1 MYKQFILPL
10 LGLMV
15 VSSCRTP
22 VHVERDN
29 SVNLDNYKTYMWVDT
44 RREENDESARASQ
57 YADISVRNYVNSELQ
72 ELGWKEVAE
81 NPDALVSYDI
91 LVERDVVRQSDAVY
105 SEPFSRFYYNPYT
118 KRWGRIYYPSQF
130 IGYDNYE
137 VPVREGTITISLIDA
152 QNDRRIWQGW
162 STEDLNNNRFTS
174 TEIGKVVRNIF
185 LKFSDEV
192 AIRYKNCQQKCWQF
206 F

>member
-192 AIRYKNCQQKCWQF
+192 AIR
-206 F
+206 

>member
-44 RREENDESARASQ
+44 RLEENDESARASQ

-152 QNDRRIWQGW
+152 KNDRRIWQGW

-192 AIRYKNCQQKCWQF
+192 AIR
-206 F
+206 

>member
-44 RREENDESARASQ
+44 RLEENDESARASQ

-91 LVERDVVRQSDAVY
+91 LVERDVIRQSDAVY

-152 QNDRRIWQGW
+152 KNDRRIWQGW

-192 AIRYKNCQQKCWQF
+192 AIR
-206 F
+206 

>member
-72 ELGWKEVAE
+72 ELGWQEVAE

-192 AIRYKNCQQKCWQF
+192 AIR
-206 F
+206 